1 VRLSTFIVLYY
12 KTSCLTFCCCCVFA
26 LLDYP
31 INDILARDKS
41 VQIILKAIGNT
52 SLCKDLLKEKENTTL
67 IEKERK
73 KTSLITLVN
82 NIFDQTKHE
91 DGINPDRCMMTTMQQ
106 RRTGIFLSLLH
117 TIAHTYFRTKDDVLI
132 TLFQH
137 IEHIDTKTTAEK
149 LYLTL
154 VEKLLFKYLASSNW
168 NQNAKKGGAFALLSR
183 VNNLWGGSCK
193 TWENNSDKCGEICSA
208 KSSVPSGVALQYI
221 VHLITD
227 YASPSSASLQM
238 LIEFFKAGFNQ
249 TFLSEPVIQT
259 KDLNFLNRVLS
270 APLDI
275 LSKAI
280 SSALTQQAVKIKTN
294 HISTVL
300 AMLLPQCWLE
310 IVTYVTPEI
319 TPNDSLETHLPGKQ
333 SISTPKCSTPLYI
346 LFVSWYDTTI
356 F

>member
-1 VRLSTFIVLYY
+1 M
-12 KTSCLTFCCCCVFA
+12 VFA

-31 INDILARDKS
+31 INNILARDKS

-52 SLCKDLLKEKENTTL
+52 SLCKDLIKEKENSTF
-67 IEKERK
+67 IEGERK
-73 KTSLITLVN
+73 KTSLFTLVN
-82 NIFDQTKHE
+82 NMFDQTKHE
-91 DGINPDRCMMTTMQQ
+91 DGINSDRCMMTTMHQ
-106 RRTGIFLSLLH
+106 RRTSIFLSLLH
-117 TIAHTYFRTKDDVLI
+117 TIAHTYFRTKDDVLT

-137 IEHIDTKTTAEK
+137 IEHINTKTTAEK

-193 TWENNSDKCGEICSA
+193 TWENNSEICGQICSA

-249 TFLSEPVIQT
+249 TYLSEPVIQT

-280 SSALTQQAVKIKTN
+280 SSALSKQAGK

-300 AMLLPQCWLE
+300 AMLLPQCWLK
-310 IVTYVTPEI
+310 IVTDVTPEI
-319 TPNDSLETHLPGKQ
+319 SPNDSLETHLPGKQ

-346 LFVSWYDTTI
+346 LFVS
-356 F
+356 